1 MFKHARRVSDG
12 LLSYD
17 VEQARR
23 AHTRVAVALALLLTA
38 AVAQVLLPAITRS
51 ASSVTYT
58 VANDT
63 YVSEPSHDEPHGDR
77 SVLKVDGG
85 RTERRALL
93 RFNVAPTS
101 APIRSAKLRL
111 YSKSDAEL
119 GVAVRLVS
127 GAWSEAGATFDNAP
141 TPGVLVGHS
150 LEIESGEWV
159 EIDVTSLVA
168 RSGALRD
175 GGAVSLAL
183 THSPFFV
190 VDDHW
195 ANKDKKRRSFGSR
208 ESGDA
213 AELVVESGGGVAGE
227 PPTTVLPSTTVPS
240 GVPTTT
246 TTAPRPPVPTTT
258 PTPAP
263 TPGPISGVWISAQ
276 EIASLPMS
284 GAAWQSVLNTAE
296 GSLGTADVSNQDSHH
311 GTETLAAALAA
322 VRTGRADLR
331 SKAEAA
337 VVSAINTED
346 GARWLAIGRNM
357 GAYVIA
363 ADVLGLRA
371 DGNPNSNGTRVQ
383 AWLARFLTRTL
394 AHNNSGEQITLRQS
408 AWASG
413 SNASAEEG
421 FVHAAIAAYLGNQA
435 ELGWAWNAFRRYAGD
450 RTSPHTMNA
459 NDSSWQFRPD
469 DPVGIQDPGATKNG
483 CRLDGAIGN
492 DMSRGG
498 AFSCTPGYT
507 GYPWVGLE
515 GAVPAA
521 VVLDR
526 KGFPAFTI
534 VNSAIR
540 RAFDYL
546 WHVRNTTGDAAW
558 FDGDRGAQIIYLVN
572 REYGT
577 NFPVR
582 LPTGQGRTVGFTDWT
597 HSR

>member
-1 MFKHARRVSDG
+1 MFKHACRVGDG
-12 LLSYD
+12 LLGYGFSRSGR
-17 VEQARR
+17 ARTR
-23 AHTRVAVALALLLTA
+23 AGMAVVVLLVA
-38 AVAQVLLPAITRS
+38 AVAQLVLPAITRS
-51 ASSVTYT
+51 ASTVTYQV
-58 VANDT
+58 VADT
-63 YVSEPSHDEPHGDR
+63 YVSESNHRRPHGDR
-77 SVLKVDGG
+77 RVLKVDGG
-85 RTERRALL
+85 GRERFALL
-93 RFNVAPTS
+93 RFKVGPS
-101 APIRSAKLRL
+101 SSPIGSVKLRL
-111 YSKSDAEL
+111 HARSDAKL
-119 GVAVRLVS
+119 GVAVRLVNRP
-127 GAWSEAGATFDNAP
+127 WSEQAATFDNAP
-141 TPGVLVGHS
+141 TPGTLVGHS
-150 LEIESGEWV
+150 HAIESGEWV

-168 RSGALRD
+168 RADALRD
-175 GGAVSLAL
+175 GGSVSVAL
-183 THSPFFV
+183 THSPFYV

-195 ANKDKKRRSFGSR
+195 EEKDKKRRSFGSR
-208 ESGDA
+208 ESGEP
-213 AELVVESGGGVAGE
+213 AELVIESGDGASSA
-227 PPTTVLPSTTVPS
+227 PPSTVVPSTTVPRA
-240 GVPTTT
+240 TTT
-246 TTAPRPPVPTTT
+246 TTSAPRPPAPSPT

-263 TPGPISGVWISAQ
+263 RSGPISGVWISAQ
-276 EIASLPMS
+276 ELAALPMS
-284 GAAWQSVLNTAE
+284 GPAWESVINTAE
-296 GSLGTADVSNQDSHH
+296 GTLGAADVSNQDSHH
-311 GTETLAAALAA
+311 GTEAMATALAA

-331 SKAEAA
+331 AKAEAA
-337 VVSAINTED
+337 VVSAINTEE
-346 GARWLAIGRNM
+346 GARWLAIGRNL

-394 AHNNSGEQITLRQS
+394 AHNNSGAQITLRQS

-421 FVHAAIAAYLGNQA
+421 FVHAAIAAYLGDRG
-435 ELGWAWNAFRRYAGD
+435 ELAWAWDGFRRYAGD
-450 RTSPHTMNA
+450 RTSPHRMNA
-459 NDSSWQFRPD
+459 NDPSWQFRPD

-526 KGFPAFTI
+526 KGYPAFTH
-534 VNSAIR
+534 VQSAIR

-546 WHVRNTTGDAAW
+546 WHVRNTTGNAAW
-558 FDGDRGAQIIYLVN
+558 FDGDRGRQIVYLVN
-572 REYGT
+572 RRYGT
-577 NFPVR
+577 NFPVQ